1 MASGTTLG
9 KAYVQIM
16 PSAEGI
22 SNRIRGVLGGPMSA
36 EGDNAGRAFGG
47 KFATIAKTVIGGAA
61 IGKFLKDSITAGA
74 NLEQS
79 VGGVETLFK
88 NSANRVKDYA
98 RQSFQTTQLSAN
110 QYMETVTSF
119 SASMLQSLGGDTKKA
134 AQMSNRAVID
144 MADNANKMGTNMQD
158 IQNAYQG
165 FAKQNYMMLDNLK
178 LGYGGTKEEMQ
189 RLITDASKMTKE
201 QKDLNLTVKD
211 GDLSFSNIVSAISV
225 MQKHLGIAGTSAKEA
240 KTTIS
245 GSFNMM
251 KASAQDFMAS
261 LTGVKDGE
269 GNAVLSMQ
277 KSMQNL
283 IMSAG
288 TFLGNLGPVI
298 SNMMVA
304 IPQAI
309 YSVLMTQGPKFTDSA
324 MKMMDNL
331 AKGLPKGLPKLM
343 AQILPMISKL
353 VASIRQNSGKLVDAG
368 LRLAVALAQGLI
380 NSIPVLIQYVPQIV
394 IDICG
399 IINDNM
405 PKILLTGGKII
416 LMLVQGIIT
425 NIPNLIANS
434 GKIVEAISRVITAVG
449 WANLGASIVKF
460 LGSGL
465 RSLASLPGNIMRNIV
480 SNIKETIDLG
490 AGWRFIGRDIVR
502 GIASGIKGSASE
514 IWQALKAICK
524 AAIGNVKK
532 FFGIKSPSKLM
543 ADEVGKY
550 LPSGIGVGVTANTG
564 PLNQA
569 IDDMTKQATI
579 RATNGI
585 NAIHVDPTVNPTENG
600 GVSAITG
607 QLAIIIN
614 IMNAILNKNTDVKLN
629 GRTLIEFMRDQS
641 TQSVINYNMLKG
653 V

>member
-22 SNRIRGVLGGPMSA
+22 SSRIRGVLGGPMSA
-36 EGDNAGRAFGG
+36 EGDNAGRTFGG
-47 KFATIAKTVIGGAA
+47 KFSTVAKTVIGGAA
-61 IGKFLKDSITAGA
+61 IGKFLKDSIMAGA
-74 NLEQS
+74 DLEQS

-88 NSANRVKDYA
+88 GSADRVKEYA
-98 RQSFQTTQLSAN
+98 RQSFQATQLSAN
-110 QYMETVTSF
+110 DYMETVTSF
-119 SASMLQSLGGDTKKA
+119 SASMLQSLGGDTKA
-134 AQMSNRAVID
+134 AAKMSNRAVID
-144 MADNANKMGTNMQD
+144 MSDNANKMGTNMRD

-240 KTTIS
+240 KTTLS

-251 KASAQDFMAS
+251 KASAQDFLAS

-283 IMSAG
+283 LMSAG

-298 SNMMVA
+298 SNMLVA
-304 IPQAI
+304 IPKAI
-309 YSVLMTQGPKFTDSA
+309 YTVLMTQGPQFTNSA
-324 MKMMDNL
+324 VTMMDNL

-343 AQILPMISKL
+343 AQVLPMISKL
-353 VASIRQNSGKLVDAG
+353 VANIRQNSGKLIEAG
-368 LRLAVALAQGLI
+368 LRLAIALAQGLV
-380 NSIPVLIQYVPQIV
+380 NSLPVLIQYVPQIV

-405 PKILLTGGKII
+405 PKVLMAGGQII
-416 LMLVQGIIT
+416 LILVQGIIT

-434 GKIVEAISRVITAVG
+434 GKIVEAIFSVITAFN
-449 WANLGASIVKF
+449 WIQ
-460 LGSGL
+460 LGSSIIELLSSGL
-465 RSLASLPGNIMRNIV
+465 NSLISLPGNIMRNIV

-490 AGWRFIGRDIVR
+490 ANWHFIGRDIVK
-502 GIASGIKGSASE
+502 GIASGIKGAGSAV
-514 IWQALKAICK
+514 WQSLKAICVE
-524 AAIGNVKK
+524 AMGNVKK
-532 FFGIKSPSKLM
+532 FFGIKSPSRLM
-543 ADEVGKY
+543 ADEVGQY
-550 LPSGIGVGVTANTG
+550 LPSGIGVGITTNTG
-564 PLNQA
+564 ALNQA
-569 IDDMTKQATI
+569 IDDMTQQATV

-585 NAIHVDPTVNPTENG
+585 NAINVNPTVNLATNG
-600 GVSAITG
+600 GVSVITG
-607 QLAIIIN
+607 QLAVMIN
-614 IMNAILNKNTDVKLN
+614 IMNALLNKNMDVKLD
-629 GRTLIEFMRDQS
+629 GRTLLEIVQNQS
-641 TQSVINYNMLKG
+641 TQSVANYNMLKG